1 MRMRS
6 TRHID
11 RFAGGR
17 SIENSGSP
25 SPSAAKG
32 TGPATLLLEAEMKLP
47 LVVSLPHGTA
57 VILTHPNPL
66 RGKPNQDSVVV
77 LPVTVDDALLA
88 VADGMGGTRGGGR
101 ASGALVTHLADRV
114 PADAVDTRVRTAILN
129 GIECVNEFL
138 IENVPDAGTTLA
150 AVEIHQEIIRP
161 YHIGDSVIFVVG
173 QRGKLKMRTV
183 AHSPVGFA
191 VEAGLLSEEEA
202 LYSSQRNLIL
212 NAVGFPEMRI
222 ELGAPLPLARNDTML
237 LASDGLTDNVRL
249 EEIIALIRKGPL
261 DQAVGNLAT
270 LALERMMKQLEG
282 HPSKP
287 DDLTIIGYRRS
298 A

>member
-11 RFAGGR
+11 RFADGH
-17 SIENSGSP
+17 STEDSVSP

-32 TGPATLLLEAEMKLP
+32 TRAATLLLEAEMETP
-47 LVVSLPHGTA
+47 QVVSLPHGIA
-57 VILTHPNPL
+57 VILTQPNPL
-66 RGKPNQDSVVV
+66 RGKPNQDSVAV
-77 LPVTVDDALLA
+77 LPVTTDDALLA
-88 VADGMGGTRGGGR
+88 VADGMGGTRRGGR

-138 IENVPDAGTTLA
+138 IENVSDAGTTLA
-150 AVEIHQEIIRP
+150 AVEIHRETIRP
-161 YHIGDSVIFVVG
+161 YHIGDSAIFVVG
-173 QRGKLKMRTV
+173 QRGKLKMKTV
-183 AHSPVGFA
+183 AHSPVGLA
-191 VEAGLLSEEEA
+191 VEAGQLSEEDA
-202 LYSSQRNLIL
+202 LYSPQRHLIL
-212 NAVGFPEMRI
+212 NAVGFPDMRI
-222 ELGAPLPLARNDTML
+222 ELGAPLPLARNDTLL

-261 DQAVGNLAT
+261 DQAVGNLAA
-270 LALERMMKQLEG
+270 LARERMMTHLEG